1 MKTICVLT
9 YERTGSGWLSSAFDT
24 DETISI
30 HEIFSD
36 DPLLWMEKSLQ
47 IFKKI
52 YNVEPELLAFLSSI
66 YHYNNFFIDVTS
78 YHKIKTKILSKNIY
92 RQKILELFISICKKH
107 NFNLV
112 FKLFPEHIKFL
123 SSDFL
128 SNNIDFV
135 ILNYRQDLLKNYYSL
150 EKAKVSGIWFSDQ
163 QSRQNSEP
171 NLLWNENHYNKYASI
186 ISKNI
191 ELLKTI
197 YENFKHD
204 KFIISYEDLHE
215 NNLLTDNI
223 EKTKFLNN
231 KLLSNNM
238 NIKLNSTEFFKK
250 QNSLIAFLNQ
260 EEFISSIDLDKIKK
274 KICL

>member
-1 MKTICVLT
+1 M
-9 YERTGSGWLSSAFDT
+9 
-24 DETISI
+24 
-30 HEIFSD
+30 
-36 DPLLWMEKSLQ
+36 
-47 IFKKI
+47 
-52 YNVEPELLAFLSSI
+52 
-66 YHYNNFFIDVTS
+66 
-78 YHKIKTKILSKNIY
+78 
-92 RQKILELFISICKKH
+92 
-107 NFNLV
+107 

-197 YENFKHD
+197 YENFKDD